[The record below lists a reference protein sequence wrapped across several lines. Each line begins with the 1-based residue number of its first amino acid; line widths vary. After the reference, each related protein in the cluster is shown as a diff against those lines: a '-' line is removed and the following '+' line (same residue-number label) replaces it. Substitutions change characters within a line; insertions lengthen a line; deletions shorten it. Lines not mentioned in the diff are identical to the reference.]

1 MKTSSSFEHEIR
13 PATTADAKGV
23 ATVHVD
29 TWRDAYKDIVPSGYL
44 AALDVVTM
52 AERWLKTLTV
62 GVPHVFVAV
71 VNDTVVGWIAF
82 GPSRDDDLESQC
94 AEIEAIYVAPS
105 FWRRGIGTA
114 LVNAA
119 AERLYAEGYSAVAL
133 WVLRDNMSAQS
144 FYVRRGFQSDGSAKV
159 IEIGGAPLTEVR
171 LKGSIADERS
181 QMPSRH

>member
-1 MKTSSSFEHEIR
+1 MKTSSSFELEIR
-13 PATTADAKGV
+13 PATIADAKGI

-44 AALDVVTM
+44 AALDVVTR
-52 AERWLKTLTV
+52 AERWLKTVTV
-62 GVPHVFVAV
+62 GTPHVFVAI

-82 GPSRDDDLESQC
+82 GPSRDDDLELRC

-119 AERLYAEGYSAVAL
+119 AERLHAEGYSAVAL
-133 WVLRDNMSAQS
+133 WVLRDNKSAQS
-144 FYVRRGFQSDGSAKV
+144 FYVRSGFQTDGSAKV
-159 IEIGGAPLTEVR
+159 IEIGGAALTEVR
-171 LKGSIADERS
+171 LKGSIADDCETL
-181 QMPSRH
+181 PDD